1 MSNYYDILGI
11 DKESSNDQIKKA
23 FRKLSYENHPDRNNG
38 NKQKEQL
45 YKDITNAY
53 ETLKDSAKRREYD
66 LTLNLNNFSKIP
78 NAFNISPE
86 SIINML
92 FKPPQQNTKNKN
104 INVSD
109 ILGINSDTADLP
121 FQGIHIIGNMDFGI
135 NGNESP
141 FDLNN
146 FNGFNS
152 VNNLNKSREQV
163 KPLTLNLSIDINDA
177 FTGIT
182 KPIEI
187 KRKIIDGQFTCE
199 ENETLYVDIMQG
211 IDDGELIE
219 IKDKGNIIN
228 NVKGDV
234 KIFIKIKNETLFKR
248 DGLNLSYSKDISL
261 KDALCGFKFELE
273 YIDGNNYTINN
284 KQGNIIKNNHTKIIP
299 KLGFKRNNDVGN
311 LHIKFNII
319 FPETLNNNK
328 IEELKNIL

>member
-11 DKESSNDQIKKA
+11 DKQSSSEQIKKA

-38 NKQKEQL
+38 NKEKEQK

-53 ETLKDSAKRREYD
+53 ETLKDTSKKREYD
-66 LTLNLNNFSKIP
+66 LNLKFGNMTGDMG
-78 NAFNISPE
+78 AFNFSPE

-92 FKPPQQNTKNKN
+92 FKQPSSKSKN
-104 INVSD
+104 IDVSD
-109 ILGINSDTADLP
+109 ILGIHQDTADLP
-121 FQGIHIIGNMDFGI
+121 FQGIHIIGNMDFGMQNTDNI
-135 NGNESP
+135 N
-141 FDLNN
+141 LKN
-146 FNGFNS
+146 FSFPT
-152 VNNLNKSREQV
+152 KKE
-163 KPLTLNLSIDINDA
+163 KPTPIKLNLTIDINEA
-177 FTGIT
+177 YTGIT

-187 KRKIIDGQFTCE
+187 KRKLVEGNISSE
-199 ENETLYVDIMQG
+199 ESETLYVEVMQG

-228 NVKGDV
+228 NIKGDV
-234 KIFIKIKNETLFKR
+234 KIFIKVNNDTAFTR
-248 DGLNLSYSKDISL
+248 NGLNLTYLKNISL
-261 KDALCGFKFELE
+261 KEALCGFKFELE

-319 FPETLNNNK
+319 FPETLDNDK
-328 IEELKNIL
+328 IENLKNIL